1 VARPPRPRR
10 SAAGSGARPLIW
22 LSIRH
27 LDARLRALAPFA
39 VAAAAVLLDVQPL
52 LGLGPWGITP
62 FSTLCAVY
70 FWSLYR
76 PDLFSPAAAFATGI
90 LYDALAGLPLGLTAL
105 VLLLVRQLVVVQQRF
120 FLARSFPV
128 VWCCFLLLAPAAEI
142 ARWLLISLWWGRLFD
157 LAPVVL
163 SLLLTMALYPLA
175 SLLLTRV
182 HSSIPRLTHAS

>member
-1 VARPPRPRR
+1 M
-10 SAAGSGARPLIW
+10 
-22 LSIRH
+22 
-27 LDARLRALAPFA
+27 
-39 VAAAAVLLDVQPL
+39 
-52 LGLGPWGITP
+52 
-62 FSTLCAVY
+62 VY

-76 PDLFSPAAAFATGI
+76 QDLFSPAAAFATGV

-142 ARWLLISLWWGRLFD
+142 ARWLLISLWWGRLFA
-157 LAPVVL
+157 LEPVVL

-182 HSSIPRLTHAS
+182 HNGIPRLAHAS